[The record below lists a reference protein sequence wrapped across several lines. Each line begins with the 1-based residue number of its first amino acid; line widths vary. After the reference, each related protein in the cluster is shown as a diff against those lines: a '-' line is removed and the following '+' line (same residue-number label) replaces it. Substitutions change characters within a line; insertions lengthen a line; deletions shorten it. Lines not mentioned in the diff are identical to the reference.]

1 MITIPE
7 RLCQKA
13 LNVSQGSR
21 QWLAGLPE
29 VCRRLSDEWSLDLG
43 SPFAGCHVS
52 LVVTAN
58 RGPRRLVLKVPMPS
72 TVELGT
78 LPAGARAAEA
88 DALREWAGD
97 GAVQLAEYDPATG
110 AMLVERCEPGA
121 TLDHVDNPDD
131 ADRVAAEVLER
142 LHRPGLPRPQFD
154 RLADRAVRLAHAL
167 PARYEMAGAPFDQWL
182 LDTAVD
188 LLGQLSRSGPA
199 EVLLHGDFHLEN
211 ILSAEREP
219 WLAIDPLPMVGD
231 PAYDAVQYL
240 LFRKGDLADP
250 PTEWATA
257 IAQFSARLDL
267 DAERVKAWMFARLVS
282 DALAAY
288 TQGMTMT
295 ELGAWQGD
303 LWSAR
308 LVHHLRE

>member
-1 MITIPE
+1 MIAIPE
-7 RLCQKA
+7 RLRSKA

-21 QWLAGLPE
+21 QWLAELPE

-43 SPFAGCHVS
+43 SSFDRCHVS

-58 RGPRRLVLKVPMPS
+58 RGPRPLVLKVPMPT

-88 DALREWAGD
+88 DALQEWAGD
-97 GAVQLAEYDPATG
+97 GAVQLVEHDPETG

-121 TLDHVDNPDD
+121 TLDLLDDPDD
-131 ADRVAAEVLER
+131 ADRVAAGILDR
-142 LHRPGLPRPQFD
+142 LHRPCPPGPPFD
-154 RLADRAVRLAHAL
+154 RLTDRAVQLADAL
-167 PARYEMAGAPFDQWL
+167 PARFEVAGAPFDQWL

-188 LLGQLSRSGPA
+188 LLGWLSRSGPA
-199 EVLLHGDFHLEN
+199 EVLLHGDFHLDN
-211 ILSAEREP
+211 ILSSKREP

-250 PTEWATA
+250 RTEWARA
-257 IAQFSARLDL
+257 IARFCARLDL
-267 DAERVKAWMFARLVS
+267 DPERVKAWTFARLVS

-288 TQGMTMT
+288 TEGIPLPDL
-295 ELGAWQGD
+295 EAHQGD